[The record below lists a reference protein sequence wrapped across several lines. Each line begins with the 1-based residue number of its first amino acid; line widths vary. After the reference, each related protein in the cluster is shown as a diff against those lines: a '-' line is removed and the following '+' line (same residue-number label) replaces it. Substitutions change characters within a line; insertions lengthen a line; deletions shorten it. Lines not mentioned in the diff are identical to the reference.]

1 MNRLRG
7 KNQYAC
13 KARRERKITAEKE
26 FISLVLLLFL
36 LLLFIVVFEVHQLEK
51 VLHENVFIES
61 GF

>member
-26 FISLVLLLFL
+26 FISLVLLLFPL
-36 LLLFIVVFEVHQLEK
+36 LLLIVVFEVHYLEK
-51 VLHENVFIES
+51 VLRERVLV
-61 GF
+61 